1 MPADSHVGPYVSS
14 IDPVVPPALNEAV
27 PENFVHVTFSL
38 TPLPDPSV
46 VRAGEPTP
54 SMVFAPLGVGLM
66 CSVSN
71 ADANEGSARTDA
83 PSAASRITV
92 ILFCMVLPFCWR
104 SSQRL
109 VCGASTRCLPP
120 IGQDLSS
127 SYKTAHVNL
136 PASRVR

>member
-92 ILFCMVLPFCWR
+92 ILFCMVLRAALSCDI
-104 SSQRL
+104 
-109 VCGASTRCLPP
+109 GYP
-120 IGQDLSS
+120 ISPQ
-127 SYKTAHVNL
+127 T
-136 PASRVR
+136 SRHFITLETLN